1 MTLGE
6 KIISLRRA
14 RGLSQEDL
22 AITLGVSRQAV
33 SKWETGDATPD
44 TDKVVALANYF
55 AVTTDWLLRDI
66 EPERAPAQKS
76 NPLTQQR
83 FAPMLLCIDW
93 CGAALGL
100 IMSVYGLTAASEWPS
115 LIGLMLLVL
124 CSILPVG
131 SSMMMRQEDETAG
144 RDFLRRFWQVN
155 IWLVMFLPFLWL
167 GGSRLIAQLIPTEL
181 IVRVWYLLPEPLWEL
196 GRLAVFAALPLALYV
211 AVCLFVTL
219 RLRKKSK

>member
-6 KIISLRRA
+6 KIISLRKS
-14 RGLSQEDL
+14 RGLSQEEL

-44 TDKVVALANYF
+44 TDKVVALADYF
-55 AVTTDWLLRDI
+55 DTTTDWLLRDI
-66 EPERAPAQKS
+66 EPERAPAPPPH
-76 NPLTQQR
+76 PLTQQR

-100 IMSVYGLTAASEWPS
+100 ILSIYGLTAASEWPS

-124 CSILPVG
+124 FSILPVG
-131 SSMMMRQEDETAG
+131 SSMMLQQEDEAAG
-144 RDFLRRFWQVN
+144 RAFMRQFWRVN
-155 IWLVMFLPFLWL
+155 IWIVMPLPFLWIS
-167 GGSRLIAQLIPTEL
+167 GRSLIAQLIPTEL
-181 IVRVWYLLPEPLWEL
+181 IAYVFYLLPEPLWEL
-196 GRLAVFAALPLALYV
+196 GRLAVFTALPLALYV
-211 AVCLFVTL
+211 TVCLFVTL